1 MTARVRNTA
10 AAIALAA
17 AVTGTALLSGS
28 GAALAAA
35 PAAAVAKGNSHGTL
49 TISNGTKYVLI
60 NGRWVNFGAVVRD
73 LAWSPN
79 GTKAA
84 FIDGAGNLDIANPDG
99 SHRVVV
105 AKNPGN
111 QNWSHPTWQVT
122 KADPRDGIP
131 AKNNLIF
138 AARAKGVSKLEYVA
152 ATAVNGTPRTLPLG
166 REAGEGVPALPQTGN
181 VWPNAAG
188 SYGTS
193 VYANAN
199 TGDVYI
205 RDDYIRQQGS
215 ALTKGSQ
222 PALSPNEE
230 EIVFVRSVAGHDH
243 ILVEDFTNGRGHVTD
258 LTPHATTDYTE
269 PAWSADGTTLAVRTP
284 AGTVTMPANGS
295 GHPTKVTSVVGL
307 AAYRP

>member
-1 MTARVRNTA
+1 MSARTRNTA

-17 AVTGTALLSGS
+17 AVTGTALLGGS
-28 GAALAAA
+28 GFANAAQAAT
-35 PAAAVAKGNSHGTL
+35 AAKSSSHGTL

-60 NGRWVNFGAVVRD
+60 NGHWVNFGVPVRD

-79 GTKAA
+79 GAKAA
-84 FIDGAGNLDIANPDG
+84 FIDGAGNLDVANADG
-99 SHRVVV
+99 SRRVVV
-105 AKNPGN
+105 AKNPGG
-111 QNWSHPTWQVT
+111 QNWSHPTWQVA
-122 KADPRDGIP
+122 KADTQDGIP

-138 AARAKGVSKLEYVA
+138 AARANGVSRLKYVA
-152 ATAVNGTPRTLPLG
+152 ATAVHGTPRTLPLVAEPG
-166 REAGEGVPALPQTGN
+166 PGVPSLPQTGN
-181 VWPNAAG
+181 MWPNAAG
-188 SYGTS
+188 GHGTS
-193 VYANAN
+193 VYANSS
-199 TGDVYI
+199 TGEVYI
-205 RDDYIRQQGS
+205 RDDYIRQQGG

-230 EIVFVRSVAGHDH
+230 EVVFVRSVAGHDH
-243 ILVEDFTNGRGHVTD
+243 VLVEDFTTGHVKD

-284 AGTVTMPANGS
+284 SGTVTMPASGS